1 MVQGA
6 APPPIIGVPETGV
19 ESAQPATAA
28 AAPARDPLLD
38 KDPLFSKFAETNP
51 HLLQYIREWVE
62 AGNAFPKFVDRLT
75 RENSLE
81 EYPNLVYPVGDPVFI
96 HINRVKEW
104 SYVAI
109 EPPLT
114 EDRKAKY
121 IAIRDEMLRIATT
134 AEAPEAKDEFSK
146 LIEELVRQ
154 ITEAGVETRGGLFST
169 LRIKR
174 IQVTEADRRVVLYH
188 LKRDILE
195 HGKIEPMMRDPY
207 IEDVH
212 CVGLKRMHI
221 DHKLFGMLP
230 TNMRFEDRISLDE
243 YLRGM
248 TERIGTPVSDAR
260 PIIDASLPGG
270 SRLNVI
276 YSEDVSREGSSFTIR
291 KFSEKP
297 MTLTQLIENR
307 TMSPEI
313 AAYLWMCM
321 EQGMNVFVCGET
333 ASGKT
338 TTLNGMVP
346 FINHHWKVYSAE
358 DTPEVIAPHPIW
370 QRVVTRESGAQ
381 ESRVELYDLLRAA
394 LRSRPRF
401 IIVGEIRGR
410 EGTVAFQ
417 AMQTGHFVISTF
429 HAPSV
434 KQMIQRFIGD
444 PINIPERFMDNL
456 NVVVFQQLVYEK
468 GRVLRR
474 VISVDEILRYSA
486 ELGGVLTRN
495 IFSWNPDQDTHYF
508 GGIYNSFVLEN
519 KIAPKLKY
527 QDKRIIY
534 EDLKKRS
541 AILRRMVEKNLLPY
555 DDLNKVLAK
564 YYDEGEKGLS
574 EYT

>member
-6 APPPIIGVPETGV
+6 APPPTVPAPGAGVQP
-19 ESAQPATAA
+19 AQPVAQAP
-28 AAPARDPLLD
+28 PARDPLLD
-38 KDPLFSKFAETNP
+38 RDPLFARFGEGNP
-51 HLLQYIREWVE
+51 HLVQYIREWVD
-62 AGNAFPKFVDRLT
+62 AGNQFPKFVERLT
-75 RENSLE
+75 REHSLE
-81 EYPNLVYPVGDPVFI
+81 EFPNLVYPVGDPVFV
-96 HINRVKEW
+96 HVSRTTEW
-104 SYVAI
+104 RYAAI

-114 EDRKAKY
+114 EDRKQKY
-121 IAIRDEMLRIATT
+121 LDIREEMLRIATT
-134 AEAPEAKDEFSK
+134 AEAPEAKDEFAK

-154 ITEAGVETRGGLFST
+154 ITETGVETRGGFFSSM
-169 LRIKR
+169 RIKR
-174 IQVTEADRRVVLYH
+174 IQVTDDDRRVVLYH

-212 CVGLKRMHI
+212 TVGLKSIHI

-230 TNMRFEDRISLDE
+230 TNIRFESRIELDE

-370 QRVVTRESGAQ
+370 QRVVTRESGAE

-417 AMQTGHFVISTF
+417 AMQTGHFVVSTF

-456 NVVVFQQLVYEK
+456 NVVVFQQLVYER

-534 EDLKKRS
+534 EDLKKRA

-555 DDLNKVLAK
+555 DDLNKVLGK
-564 YYDEGEKGLS
+564 FYDEGDKALA
-574 EYT
+574 EYA